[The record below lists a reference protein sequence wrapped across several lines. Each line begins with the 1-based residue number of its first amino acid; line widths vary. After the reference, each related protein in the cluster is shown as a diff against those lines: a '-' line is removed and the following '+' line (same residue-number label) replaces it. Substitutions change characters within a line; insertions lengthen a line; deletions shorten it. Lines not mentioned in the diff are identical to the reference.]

1 MSSAELSQIA
11 INALLLSGILA
22 LVALGFSLVWGIM
35 NIVNLSHGA
44 FIVVGAY
51 ITFWLHASFGVDPF
65 LSIPVSMVLLFALG
79 YLIQRSLINQVIRA
93 PLLATFLLTFGLE
106 ILIVNLLNFFFK
118 ADTRS
123 VQTSYSGAGFVLGP
137 VRVPYTRLGA
147 LVISLLLVLA
157 LGAFLSR
164 SRLGRAIQATGMDV
178 DAARLTGVKVKTI
191 YALTY
196 AIGAALA
203 GAAGSLLST
212 LVSFDPNLGGAYTE
226 RAFVIC
232 VLGGLGNVVN
242 VIIGAL
248 VYAFV
253 EVFVGS
259 RLPAFSQAI
268 TFAILVLVLI
278 VRPTG
283 IAGKKA

>member
-1 MSSAELSQIA
+1 
-11 INALLLSGILA
+11 
-22 LVALGFSLVWGIM
+22 
-35 NIVNLSHGA
+35 
-44 FIVVGAY
+44 
-51 ITFWLHASFGVDPF
+51 
-65 LSIPVSMVLLFALG
+65 
-79 YLIQRSLINQVIRA
+79 
-93 PLLATFLLTFGLE
+93 
-106 ILIVNLLNFFFK
+106 
-118 ADTRS
+118 
-123 VQTSYSGAGFVLGP
+123 
-137 VRVPYTRLGA
+137 
-147 LVISLLLVLA
+147 
-157 LGAFLSR
+157 
-164 SRLGRAIQATGMDV
+164 V